1 MNAPLSD
8 TDASVEALDR
18 EIAGIREESKAKI
31 PIWHLCQSITHS
43 ATVSKLTRR
52 RRFLSS
58 SLLSSDY
65 VRRRIEQ
72 RRNARSVP
80 PHTDTDPSTLVARA
94 AKHRD
99 SNYHRVAFSTTTFP
113 FRDPSPHTESP
124 DLLGVRIDIS
134 TGEGRFVK
142 PYYVLLRRV
151 RDSSSENTSP
161 RQQRL
166 AVHQHT
172 IPEFVPL
179 TKLAQ
184 RYLPLP
190 RRSAHTEDDEV
201 VSKPSPKQDLVGFVR
216 HLRRELVA
224 WHMRRDSIEW
234 LRRHMGLSD
243 VDETNDRDTQ
253 SGSSHSRIVALGPAS
268 LEARYV
274 RVEWRD
280 GRVGRFKIS
289 NSGLVER
296 AVVIGDRGRDKK
308 TEAILTGG
316 DGRIETL
323 HERLLNT

>member
-1 MNAPLSD
+1 M
-8 TDASVEALDR
+8 
-18 EIAGIREESKAKI
+18 
-31 PIWHLCQSITHS
+31 
-43 ATVSKLTRR
+43 
-52 RRFLSS
+52 
-58 SLLSSDY
+58 
-65 VRRRIEQ
+65 
-72 RRNARSVP
+72 
-80 PHTDTDPSTLVARA
+80 
-94 AKHRD
+94 
-99 SNYHRVAFSTTTFP
+99 AFSATTFP
-113 FRDPSPHTESP
+113 FRDPSPHTDSP

-151 RDSSSENTSP
+151 RDTSSGTTNSQQ
-161 RQQRL
+161 QQRL

-172 IPEFVPL
+172 IPEFIPL

-190 RRSAHTEDDEV
+190 RRSGQTEDGETV
-201 VSKPSPKQDLVGFVR
+201 YKPSPKQDLTAFVR

-234 LRRHMGLSD
+234 LQRRMGLSEND
-243 VDETNDRDTQ
+243 DERNDRDVLPI
-253 SGSSHSRIVALGPAS
+253 SGRSEIVALSPVS

-323 HERLLNT
+323 HERLMNT